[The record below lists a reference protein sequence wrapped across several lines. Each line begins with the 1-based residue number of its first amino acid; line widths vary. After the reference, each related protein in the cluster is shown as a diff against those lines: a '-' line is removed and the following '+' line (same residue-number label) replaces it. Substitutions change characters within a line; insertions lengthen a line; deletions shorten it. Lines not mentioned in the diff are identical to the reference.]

1 MSVSHFSLE
10 TSLEVAVDEVLRRR
24 LISPGTTHTC
34 ERLPIAM
41 PRAEAKAGQ
50 LGPDPAAPQLLLDLA
65 LHGGMAAWQQPEHL
79 DVT

>member
-10 TSLEVAVDEVLRRR
+10 TAAWKSQLMRFSDAG

-41 PRAEAKAGQ
+41 PRTEAKAGQ
-50 LGPDPAAPQLLLDLA
+50 LGPDPAPQLLLDLA